1 MPSWQLWDK
10 RGGKHPINHRRVRG
24 KQGQPQHCRNVCGMA
39 LRSGWCLGHADGGDG
54 GVGVLG
60 SWMGMLG
67 MKCPG
72 MGWELGAVPWV
83 RPVQVGE
90 AGGTHPH
97 CHCWHLHHPSPIS
110 FPTGLGTSSILIPS
124 TGLFLNGDI
133 PSHPACSLWQLQGE
147 NPSPDNILGQNKQC
161 VTDGCFAPGPTA
173 MSLSGAVAFHD
184 KLFPSFHHLG
194 HCSPLLMS
202 PQLGARQHGVPA
214 HTGKL

>member
-1 MPSWQLWDK
+1 M
-10 RGGKHPINHRRVRG
+10 
-24 KQGQPQHCRNVCGMA
+24 
-39 LRSGWCLGHADGGDG
+39 DGNAWHE
-54 GVGVLG
+54 VE
-60 SWMGMLG
+60 
-67 MKCPG
+67 KCPG
-72 MGWELGAVPWV
+72 MGLEVGAVPWV